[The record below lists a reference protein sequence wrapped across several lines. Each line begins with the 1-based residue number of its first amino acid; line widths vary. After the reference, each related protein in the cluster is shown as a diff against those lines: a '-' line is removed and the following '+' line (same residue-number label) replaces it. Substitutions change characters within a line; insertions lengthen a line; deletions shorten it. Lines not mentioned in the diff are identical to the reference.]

1 MQIAFLAWISI
12 FETNAVNFSAFE
24 CDMNSDLSFYLHQA
38 EGKNSISVW
47 FNNFF
52 DQFTTKIK
60 NQKKAVFRLQMQN
73 RYISAKIIYTKLG
86 RRENT
91 ITFQGFESIF

>member
-1 MQIAFLAWISI
+1 
-12 FETNAVNFSAFE
+12 
-24 CDMNSDLSFYLHQA
+24 MNSNLSFYLHQA
-38 EGKNSISVW
+38 EGKNSIRVW

-52 DQFTTKIK
+52 YQFTTKK
-60 NQKKAVFRLQMQN
+60 KKQKKPGFRLQLQN
-73 RYISAKIIYTKLG
+73 RYISVKIIYTKLG